1 MSAFG
6 YGSSYSF
13 RDGSFMPGPSQ
24 GYGGMGQDP
33 RQIVSKSGIDSLKG
47 AMSNGGPG
55 IRFEGQASNPYGET
69 FGKSENVDLS
79 RLTGSSGGSN
89 GHFNYYDN
97 SFFGLRNQGQAG
109 YGNDMGAQLAASAL
123 PSNQVYWGG
132 GAPTFDPSRVAA
144 GEMSR
149 YYNQAYNML
158 NAGLE
163 DIRTTGRNPY
173 NEDPRT
179 GVQLS
184 TTYQAGMDNLQKTY
198 QDWLNQMMGTGAFGL
213 SGGPVSFGRPQGGV

>member
-33 RQIVSKSGIDSLKG
+33 RQIVAKSGIDSLKG
-47 AMSNGGPG
+47 AISNGGPG
-55 IRFEGQASNPYGET
+55 VRFEGQASNPYGEI
-69 FGKSENVDLS
+69 FGTPGEVDLS
-79 RLTGSSGGSN
+79 RLTGKSGG
-89 GHFNYYDN
+89 NYYDN
-97 SFFGLRNQGQAG
+97 SYAGLRNQGRVG
-109 YGNDMGAQLAASAL
+109 YGNDAAANLAASSL
-123 PSNQVYWGG
+123 PGSQVYWNSA
-132 GAPTFDPSRVAA
+132 APSFDPSKIAA
-144 GEMSR
+144 GEMSN
-149 YYNQAYNML
+149 YYRQAYNML

-163 DIRTTGRNPY
+163 DINTTGRNPY

-184 TTYQAGMDNLQKTY
+184 TTYQAGINNLQKTY
-198 QDWLNQMMGTGAFGL
+198 QDWLNQMMNTGAYGF
-213 SGGPVSFGRPQGGV
+213 SGGPVQYGKPQGGV